1 MRSWPIWRRWSKIS
15 RLSRNDCAT
24 IRWTSGQSRISHRLD
39 RLDPVTK
46 PKDLHFLTVAEAG
59 QRIRE
64 GSLTPTEL
72 VEALI
77 ERSHRLDPTLRSTIT
92 LAGESVLAASQ
103 AAGDAIRRGQ
113 WAGPLH
119 GIPLGI
125 KDCIAT
131 AGLRTTANSRVLA
144 DWVPDRDAPV
154 VATLRGAGAL
164 VLSKLNLNEFA
175 WAIPSEDDLNPP
187 PRNPWS
193 LGHFAMGS
201 SSGSAVAVA
210 AGLCPA
216 ALGTDA
222 GGSVRQP
229 AANCGVVGLKP
240 THGLIDAAGTLGAPT
255 ICEVGPIARTVEDCA
270 LLLSAMRGEG
280 GGQYAEG
287 LHRSPSKA
295 RVGVPR
301 RFMELADTDPQIS
314 GAFEE
319 ALNALRDLGMEVVDV
334 NVNGLAE
341 AAAADFLVLNA
352 EAFAAH
358 ERSLR
363 TRLRD
368 YGRSARLYHTQG
380 AFLSAADY
388 LVALKVG
395 ETVRERL
402 DQVLSTVEV
411 LATPVVPFLTAEAAR
426 TAMARPHT
434 GGGAVFTAPFN
445 LTGHP
450 ALSIPCGMSTDGI
463 PIGLQL
469 VGRSNGESNLLAF
482 AHAYEQ
488 ATPWHTLHPSLKGTP
503 RAT

>member
-1 MRSWPIWRRWSKIS
+1 VIESSGLHYLTLAEDARRM
-15 RLSRNDCAT
+15 
-24 IRWTSGQSRISHRLD
+24 
-39 RLDPVTK
+39 
-46 PKDLHFLTVAEAG
+46 
-59 QRIRE
+59 RE
-64 GSLTPTEL
+64 GSLTPKEL

-77 ERSHRLDPTLRSTIT
+77 ERAHRLDPTLRSTIT
-92 LAGESVLAASQ
+92 LAEDSALAASQ
-103 AAGDAIRRGQ
+103 SAGDAIRQGR
-113 WAGPLH
+113 WSGPLH
-119 GIPLGI
+119 GVPVGI

-131 AGLRTTANSRVLA
+131 EGLRTTANSRVLSS
-144 DWVPDRDAPV
+144 WVPGEDAPV
-154 VATLRGAGAL
+154 VTALRDAGAL

-175 WAIPSEDDLNPP
+175 WAIPSEDDLHAP

-193 LGHFAMGS
+193 LSHVAMGS

-210 AGLCPA
+210 GGLCPA

-240 THGLIDAAGTLGAPT
+240 THGLIDAAGTFGAPS

-270 LLLSAMRGEG
+270 LLLSAMCGERM
-280 GGQYAEG
+280 QYTDGFQTAP
-287 LHRSPSKA
+287 RRA

-301 RFMELADTDPQIS
+301 RFIDQVESDPQIS
-314 GAFEE
+314 VAFEA
-319 ALNALRDLGMEVVDV
+319 ALNALRDLGMEIVEIEID
-334 NVNGLAE
+334 GLAD
-341 AAAADFLVLNA
+341 AAAANFLVLNA

-363 TRLRD
+363 ARLHD
-368 YGRSARLYHTQG
+368 YGHSARLYHTQG

-388 LVALKVG
+388 IVALEVG
-395 ETVRERL
+395 KAVRERVN
-402 DQVLSTVEV
+402 QALSSVDV

-426 TAMARPHT
+426 TAKAQPHT

-450 ALSIPCGMSTDGI
+450 ALSIPCGMSAEGI

-469 VGRSNGESNLLAF
+469 VGGAGGESDLLAV
-482 AHAYEQ
+482 AAVYEH
-488 ATPWHTLHPSLKGTP
+488 ATPWHTMHPSLE
-503 RAT
+503 ATASPT

>member
-1 MRSWPIWRRWSKIS
+1 MSELR
-15 RLSRNDCAT
+15 
-24 IRWTSGQSRISHRLD
+24 
-39 RLDPVTK
+39 
-46 PKDLHFLTVAEAG
+46 DLHFLTVAEAG

-64 GSLTPTEL
+64 GSLAPADL
-72 VEALI
+72 VEALV
-77 ERSHRLDPTLRSTIT
+77 ERVRRLDPTLRSTIT
-92 LAGESVLAASQ
+92 LAADSALTAAL
-103 AAGDAIRRGQ
+103 AAGDAIGRGE

-119 GIPLGI
+119 GVPLGI

-131 AGLRTTANSRVLA
+131 AGLRTTANSRVMGN
-144 DWVPDRDAPV
+144 WVPDKDAPAV
-154 VATLRGAGAL
+154 SAVRNAGAI

-175 WAIPSEDDLNPP
+175 WAIPDENDVNPP

-193 LGHFAMGS
+193 LGHYAMGS

-240 THGLIDAAGTLGAPT
+240 THGLIASAASFAPPT

-270 LLLSAMRGEG
+270 LLLAAMRGERAPDG
-280 GGQYAEG
+280 NSLQ
-287 LHRSPSKA
+287 PSTNRT

-301 RFMELADTDPQIS
+301 AFVDDADSDPQIS
-314 GAFEE
+314 AAFEE
-319 ALNALRDLGMEVVDV
+319 ALSALHDLGMEIVDV
-334 NVNGLAE
+334 KVDGLAD

-358 ERSLR
+358 ARSLR
-363 TRLRD
+363 TRLHD
-368 YGRSARLYHTQG
+368 YGPSARLYHTQG

-388 LVALKVG
+388 IVALRVG
-395 ETVRERL
+395 DTIRQRV
-402 DQVLSTVEV
+402 DAALSNVDV

-426 TAMARPHT
+426 TAKARPHT

-450 ALSIPCGMSTDGI
+450 ALAVPCGMSADGI

-469 VGRSNGESNLLAF
+469 IGRAGEDADLMSVARV
-482 AHAYEQ
+482 YEK
-488 ATPWHTLHPSLKGTP
+488 ATPWHTMHPSLETTAGTI
-503 RAT
+503 

>member
-1 MRSWPIWRRWSKIS
+1 VNKT
-15 RLSRNDCAT
+15 N
-24 IRWTSGQSRISHRLD
+24 
-39 RLDPVTK
+39 
-46 PKDLHFLTVAEAG
+46 DLHFLTVAEAG
-59 QRIRE
+59 PRIRE
-64 GSLTPTEL
+64 GSLTPNDL

-77 ERSHRLDPTLRSTIT
+77 ERAHRLDPTLRSTIT
-92 LAGESVLAASQ
+92 LAEESALAAAQS
-103 AAGDAIRRGQ
+103 AGDAVRRGQ

-144 DWVPDRDAPV
+144 GWVPGEDAPV
-154 VATLRGAGAL
+154 VATLRSAGAL

-175 WAIPSEDDLNPP
+175 WAIPGEDDLHAP

-193 LGHFAMGS
+193 LDHFAMGS

-210 AGLCPA
+210 SGLCPG

-222 GGSVRQP
+222 GGSIRQP

-240 THGLIDAAGTLGAPT
+240 THGLIDAGRTLGAPT

-270 LLLSAMRGEG
+270 LLLSAMSG
-280 GGQYAEG
+280 GRTRYADG
-287 LHRSPSKA
+287 LQRSPGGA

-301 RFMELADTDPQIS
+301 SFIDQAETDPQIS
-314 GAFEE
+314 AAFGE
-319 ALNALRDLGMEVVDV
+319 ALNALRDLGMEIVDV
-334 NVNGLAE
+334 EVDGLAD

-358 ERSLR
+358 QHTLR
-363 TRLRD
+363 GRLQD

-388 LVALKVG
+388 MVALQVG
-395 ETVRERL
+395 KTVRERL
-402 DQVLSTVEV
+402 DLTLSSVDV

-426 TAMARPHT
+426 MAKARPHT

-450 ALSIPCGMSTDGI
+450 ALSIPCGMSADGI

-469 VGRSNGESNLLAF
+469 VGSADGESDLLAF
-482 AHAYEQ
+482 ADVYEQ
-488 ATPWHTLHPSLKGTP
+488 ATPWHTMHPSLEAI
-503 RAT
+503 ATAT